1 VDYSTVTRIEMPV
14 MVAIIEH
21 LAAAEMR
28 LCLSGHGSLGKHQP
42 KHSRP

>member
-1 VDYSTVTRIEMPV
+1 VVAGGQFVDYNTVTRIEMPV

-28 LCLSGHGSLGKHQP
+28 L
-42 KHSRP
+42 